1 MKQDFL
7 KTIGNCKTHESI
19 YDENISTEKIYNNV
33 LEKIYFAKKSRK
45 KKILFGFVGGLA
57 TTAAIFCLFLSSWKF
72 TDGKNQIAQMETT
85 NNGNLKKNQTT
96 QIQTTDNGSLKKK
109 CDDKVV
115 FCVYEA
121 KGKEQVIMANYTD
134 SMKKREVEDEKEIVL
149 GTYDPLTSTIPGY
162 PIIVSDSKDND
173 VNVNIS
179 IFASE
184 GQLLQWNQET
194 GDVRELGKSGTFK
207 NGERI
212 FWSPINNGKL
222 VKEAKIEV
230 KLFVSD
236 ELESTVNVKIVE
248 ETEGAYTVKRIK

>member
-7 KTIGNCKTHESI
+7 KTIGNCKPHESI

-33 LEKIYFAKKSRK
+33 LEKIYFAKKRRK
-45 KKILFGFVGGLA
+45 KKLLFGFVGGLA
-57 TTAAIFCLFLSSWKF
+57 TTAAIFFLFLSSWKF
-72 TDGKNQIAQMETT
+72 MDGKNQTAQIETT
-85 NNGNLKKNQTT
+85 NNDSLEKNQTM
-96 QIQTTDNGSLKKK
+96 QILTTDNGSLKKK
-109 CDDKVV
+109 YDAKVV

-121 KGKEQVIMANYTD
+121 KQKEQVITANYMD
-134 SMKKREVEDEKEIVL
+134 SMEKREVEDEKEIVL
-149 GTYDPLTSTIPGY
+149 GTYNPLSSAVPGY
-162 PIIVSDSKDND
+162 PIIVSDSKDSD

-179 IFASE
+179 IFASQ

-194 GDVRELGKSGTFK
+194 GHVTELGQSGTFK

-212 FWSPINNGKL
+212 FWSPLNNGKL
-222 VKEAKIEV
+222 VKEAKIEA

-248 ETEGAYTVKRIK
+248 ETEGVYTAKRIK